1 MAVNTLLNIG
11 NSALFA
17 NQTALSVT
25 GNNIANV
32 DTEGYSRQS
41 VRFDDLRPQDSR
53 PGQIGQGV
61 YAAEIYRNFNRFVEN
76 SFLNRFT
83 QQQRWSEQSTI
94 LQSVQNI
101 FNEANTDGISAQ
113 LATFFA
119 SWSKLAGKPEDE
131 ATRQNLLTQAD
142 NLAKLI
148 RNANDTLSNVQH
160 EMDDYINQSV
170 TQINTYLEN
179 LRKLNKQISAS
190 YVEGVNTPNSLYDE
204 RDKLVRKI
212 SELIDVRVVDN
223 GPRDFQLFTASGQP
237 LLQGEA
243 EYSLRVGAPY
253 YEKQCRNFDGELTFS
268 GSDAHEY
275 TLEVLEGNRFRV
287 SLDGGQ
293 SWLRDESGQIST
305 FDVPPAGESVKVKNL
320 EISFAN
326 ADGSSAALMPGDKFT
341 IIPKTNVQW
350 CSPTREPLNITPQS
364 FDSGEDNPDRIGGGK
379 LAAYF
384 SVRDYHVGRYQDK
397 LDALTNTLI
406 WEVNALHSQGSGLE
420 ALTNMQGTYGVDD
433 ITEPL
438 GSPFSSLAYKDKL
451 TAGSLSVYFY
461 DADTGQSLDTGVPLV
476 FSGPHGGPNFDP
488 EHHTL
493 QDVADAINA
502 SYPGKLTATIQG
514 GKLHVEAADGYTFR
528 MGADS
533 TGLMAALG
541 LNTFFQGSEAEDI
554 SLNPLLLKNPQY
566 VNAHSVDG
574 MSEGNEGDGIIAAR
588 IAQLATKDLTISTMW
603 ENSNTSL
610 TGYYASLV
618 GLVGSETQTAMFN
631 ESYNTSLAE
640 DLDTQSA
647 SISGVNLDE
656 EMTNLIKF
664 QHSYTAAAKLI
675 TTADQML
682 ETILGLKQ

>member
-1 MAVNTLLNIG
+1 M
-11 NSALFA
+11 
-17 NQTALSVT
+17 
-25 GNNIANV
+25 
-32 DTEGYSRQS
+32 
-41 VRFDDLRPQDSR
+41 
-53 PGQIGQGV
+53 
-61 YAAEIYRNFNRFVEN
+61 YAAEVYRKFNRFVEN

-94 LQSVQNI
+94 LQSVQSI

-119 SWSKLAGKPEDE
+119 SWSKLASKPEDE

-142 NLAKLI
+142 NLAKLL
-148 RNANDTLSNVQH
+148 RNANDTLANVQS

-179 LRKLNKQISAS
+179 LRKINKQIASS

-237 LLQGEA
+237 LLQGDA
-243 EYSLRVGAPY
+243 VYSLQVAAPY
-253 YEKQCRNFDGELTFS
+253 YEKQCQNFDGELTFS
-268 GSDAHEY
+268 GSDSHEY
-275 TLEVLEGNRFRV
+275 TLEMLEGNRFRV
-287 SLDGGQ
+287 SLDGGK
-293 SWLRDESGQIST
+293 SWLRDENGQIAT
-305 FDVPPAGESVKVKNL
+305 FDVPPAGETVKVKNL

-326 ADGSSAALMPGDKFT
+326 ADGSSATLMPGDTFT
-341 IIPKTNVQW
+341 IVPKSNIQW

-364 FDSGEDNPDRIGGGK
+364 FDSGEDNPDRICGGK

-397 LDALTNTLI
+397 LDALANTLI

-420 ALTNMQGTYGVDD
+420 ALTNMQGTYGVEDPSK
-433 ITEPL
+433 PL
-438 GSPFSSLAYKDKL
+438 GDPFSSLTYKDKL
-451 TAGSLSVYFY
+451 TSGSLSVYFY
-461 DADTGQSLDTGVPLV
+461 KADTGESIPVNNVLN
-476 FSGPHGGPNFDP
+476 FSDPYDPDNQVNFDP
-488 EHHTL
+488 AKHSLE
-493 QDVADAINA
+493 DVARAINQ
-502 SYPGKLTATIQG
+502 SFPDPDNPGRNLLTATIQG
-514 GKLHVEAADGYTFR
+514 GKLHIEAADGVNFK
-528 MGADS
+528 MGSDS

-541 LNTFFQGSEAEDI
+541 LNTFFQGSEAGDI

-588 IAQLATKDLTISTMW
+588 IAQLSTKELTISTMW
-603 ENSNTSL
+603 ENSTGSMTS
-610 TGYYASLV
+610 YYASLV

>member
-293 SWLRDESGQIST
+293 SWLRDENGQIST

-433 ITEPL
+433 INEPL

-476 FSGPHGGPNFDP
+476 FSGPHGPNFDP

-493 QDVADAINA
+493 QDVATAINA